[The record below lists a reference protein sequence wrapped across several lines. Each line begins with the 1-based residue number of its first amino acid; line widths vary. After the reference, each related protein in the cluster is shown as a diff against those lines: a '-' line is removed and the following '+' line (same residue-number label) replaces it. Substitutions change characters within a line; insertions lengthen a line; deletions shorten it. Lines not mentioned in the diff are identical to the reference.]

1 MKTAPVSI
9 NKLLIPLNS
18 PIEINALRHDS
29 SIVEISDC
37 VAALRDGTLGADI
50 RDVSCNRIRPF
61 LHLRDAVLDFL
72 KSGGIDD

>member
-9 NKLLIPLNS
+9 NRLLIPLNN

-50 RDVSCNRIRPF
+50 AMYPAVELSSRAFTGRG
-61 LHLRDAVLDFL
+61 LRF
-72 KSGGIDD
+72 S